1 MSLKKTAAY
10 LMAFTAAATLAVA
23 PSEAQVWQAV
33 GTPQNGS
40 WQTGT
45 RAFWNNSSDDN
56 TNVNRNV
63 GCNIGFVVLGLAQD
77 PDCNSVNTRPTNWL
91 PFTGSAPSVFLSGNG
106 TGAQAFV
113 FGAGRYRISQIASLG
128 GDIAGL
134 DRPWGFFSTSG
145 GSTTV
150 PPSASGAPYN
160 SGLLTFNSSWGL
172 FIDLAIPTGAGVVN
186 SNNIAFARH
195 FSLFGYGT
203 NPANLQDL
211 GGGVTQVNAS
221 GVQSYIVGLED
232 NSCTAL
238 SPVGTPNAQRCT
250 RISDYDNNDVIF
262 MVQSVPEPSTYVLMA
277 GGILGLVGMSYRR
290 RRSV

>member
-63 GCNIGFVVLGLAQD
+63 GCNIGFVVLGIAQD
-77 PDCNSVNTRPTNWL
+77 PDCNSVHTRPTNWL

-145 GSTTV
+145 GSTTAATLSSNCSGPPV
-150 PPSASGAPYN
+150 LKAAQTVVGAPLPTVKTPTALWVEAGLPKKSIQQPPS
-160 SGLLTFNSSWGL
+160 
-172 FIDLAIPTGAGVVN
+172 
-186 SNNIAFARH
+186 
-195 FSLFGYGT
+195 
-203 NPANLQDL
+203 PA
-211 GGGVTQVNAS
+211 A
-221 GVQSYIVGLED
+221 
-232 NSCTAL
+232 
-238 SPVGTPNAQRCT
+238 
-250 RISDYDNNDVIF
+250 
-262 MVQSVPEPSTYVLMA
+262 
-277 GGILGLVGMSYRR
+277 
-290 RRSV
+290 